1 MRRSIRST
9 LIMLVLPVIAALPST
24 GALAQ
29 EQYPSRPIT
38 LVNPFPPGGLADLT
52 GRPLAAA
59 LERVLKQPVV
69 VSNKAGAAG
78 AVGMQSVAIAKPDGY
93 TLLISVPSITLLPEV
108 DAIFGRPPTFSR
120 DQFAGIARLNADP
133 VIVVVNAEAPWKNL
147 KDLIDDAKRR
157 PGEITFSSSGP
168 YGASHVPTEML
179 LQAAGGLRM
188 RHLPTTGG
196 APAMTAVLGGHAQ
209 FWCSPPAVAAPHLKS
224 GKVRAFASTGA
235 ARHPSLPD
243 VPTLKELGY
252 QTEFY
257 VWAGAFAPA
266 ATPGPI
272 LARLR
277 DAIRTAAHSPDFT
290 GAMEKMKTPSAYL
303 DAAEFQKF
311 LQRDSAMLQIGRA
324 HV

>member
-168 YGASHVPTEML
+168 RSEERRVGKGCGLGVV
-179 LQAAGGLRM
+179 GG
-188 RHLPTTGG
+188 
-196 APAMTAVLGGHAQ
+196 
-209 FWCSPPAVAAPHLKS
+209 
-224 GKVRAFASTGA
+224 
-235 ARHPSLPD
+235 
-243 VPTLKELGY
+243 Y
-252 QTEFY
+252 
-257 VWAGAFAPA
+257 
-266 ATPGPI
+266 
-272 LARLR
+272 
-277 DAIRTAAHSPDFT
+277 
-290 GAMEKMKTPSAYL
+290 
-303 DAAEFQKF
+303 
-311 LQRDSAMLQIGRA
+311 
-324 HV
+324 